1 MIDPSPS
8 VLTLKADLLRA
19 VQTDRRRRRRRRRA
33 LRSATVAVLA
43 MLAASAT
50 AIGAGAALG
59 VIHLGD
65 GASARRISH
74 VPKLG
79 AFTAFCRSECSGA
92 TRFVYRVTPE
102 LVQRTY
108 NVQPNEVLRAGGGM
122 GCLRTLRDLPPYE
135 PHEIY
140 VGSRHRLTPVDLES
154 ITGVA
159 RGRPGARLPRGA
171 WLMLQSCPLQRLHPR
186 QKSIR

>member
-8 VLTLKADLLRA
+8 VLTLKAELTRA
-19 VQTDRRRRRRRRRA
+19 IQADRRSRRRRRRA
-33 LRSATVAVLA
+33 LRSATVGVLA
-43 MLAASAT
+43 TLAVSAT

-59 VIHLGD
+59 VIHLGN

-74 VPKLG
+74 VPRLG
-79 AFTAFCRSECSGA
+79 AFTAFCRSECGGA
-92 TRFVYRVTPE
+92 TRFVYRVTPNT
-102 LVQRTY
+102 VQPTY
-108 NVQPNEVLRAGGGM
+108 DVPPNEVVRAGGP
-122 GCLRTLRDLPPYE
+122 GCLRGLRGMPPYQ

-159 RGRPGARLPRGA
+159 QGRPGARLPRGS
-171 WLMLQSCPLQRLHPR
+171 WLMLRSCPLQRLHP
-186 QKSIR
+186 QEKPIH